1 MIQKGCRHA
10 ELEIWQLRQGLIRV
24 IAKNEPSKVFIGEP
38 LSSTADVCSA
48 LRNSQ
53 DVWAYLFT
61 GSLVL
66 SPGKQEQSKR
76 SRLTEYSLHSRQN
89 EVGTMRCI
97 GPHVKCFHAQDVK
110 IPLPDA
116 LIVFLLGTCPICLND
131 PFPSPVPLPEIPQSS
146 ASADCEADFA
156 VVIGGACRNV
166 TETEAD
172 NFILGYTACSAGSS
186 RALQFRDSQ
195 WSFAKGFDGACPIG
209 KSNSRF
215 PGSYER
221 RNLCGCLVC
230 KFKGSRSSQP
240 YLNIPHSQGAT
251 RRDNSP
257 EVTGR

>member
-1 MIQKGCRHA
+1 MQIESASKPSIYRCLHSHVSMIQKGCRHA

-97 GPHVKCFHAQDVK
+97 GPHVKCFVGLSV
-110 IPLPDA
+110 IP
-116 LIVFLLGTCPICLND
+116 
-131 PFPSPVPLPEIPQSS
+131 SS
-146 ASADCEADFA
+146 CTPPM
-156 VVIGGACRNV
+156 I
-166 TETEAD
+166 
-172 NFILGYTACSAGSS
+172 SS
-186 RALQFRDSQ
+186 T
-195 WSFAKGFDGACPIG
+195 
-209 KSNSRF
+209 NSMPRM
-215 PGSYER
+215 
-221 RNLCGCLVC
+221 
-230 KFKGSRSSQP
+230 
-240 YLNIPHSQGAT
+240 
-251 RRDNSP
+251 
-257 EVTGR
+257 